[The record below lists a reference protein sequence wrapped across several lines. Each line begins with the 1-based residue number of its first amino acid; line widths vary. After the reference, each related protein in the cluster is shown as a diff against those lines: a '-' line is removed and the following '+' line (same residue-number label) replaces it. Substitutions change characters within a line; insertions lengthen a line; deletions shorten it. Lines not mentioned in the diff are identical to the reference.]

1 MEPFRVHVLGCG
13 SAKPTTRH
21 LASSQLVEIRG
32 KLFMV
37 DCGEGTQVQLRHTH
51 VRFQKL
57 GAIFISHLHGDHCFG
72 LIGLI
77 SSFGLSG
84 RTMPLHVYAPGE
96 LERMLHAMLELWA
109 QGLEFEVIF
118 HAVDTTEA
126 KVIYEDKSLTVST
139 IPLEHRTACCGY
151 LFREKPSLP
160 HIRRDMIDFYHI
172 PVSQILNIK
181 NGADWVDEDGNVVAN
196 QQLVTEPAPPRA
208 YAYCSDTRYMPQ
220 LHQMVEGV
228 NLLYHEST
236 YDSQYR
242 DLADKY
248 AHSTAAEAATVARDA
263 HAGCLML
270 GHYSARYNDED
281 ILLREA
287 EKIFPHVSLANEGLI
302 VDVV

>member
-139 IPLEHRTACCGY
+139 IPLEHRTACCGF

-196 QQLVTEPAPPRA
+196 QQLVTEPDTPRA

-236 YDSQYR
+236 YAQDKLDS
-242 DLADKY
+242 AAKY
-248 AHSTAAEAATVARDA
+248 YHSTARQAATVARDA
-263 HAGCLML
+263 QVGQLLL
-270 GHYSARYNDED
+270 GHYSARYADESV
-281 ILLREA
+281 LLNEAREV
-287 EKIFPHVSLANEGLI
+287 FANSFLTSEMQ
-302 VDVV
+302 VFDV

>member
-1 MEPFRVHVLGCG
+1 MEPFRVYVLGCG

-51 VRFQKL
+51 VRFQKI
-57 GAIFISHLHGDHCFG
+57 GAVFISHLHGDHCFG

-84 RTMPLHVYAPGE
+84 RSLPLHVYAPAE
-96 LERMLHAMLELWA
+96 LGPMLDAMLKLWG

-118 HAVDTTEA
+118 HAVDTSATQ
-126 KVIYEDKSLTVST
+126 VIYEDKSLTVTT
-139 IPLEHRTACCGY
+139 IPLEHRMPCCGY

-160 HIRRDMIDFYHI
+160 HIRRDMIDYLHI
-172 PVSQILNIK
+172 PVSQIMNIK
-181 NGADWVDEDGNVVAN
+181 NGEDWTDEEGHVIPNN
-196 QQLVTEPAPPRA
+196 QLVTPSDPPRA

-220 LHQMVEGV
+220 LHRLVEGV
-228 NLLYHEST
+228 DLLYHEST
-236 YDSQYR
+236 YDSRFQ
-242 DLADKY
+242 DLAGKY

-263 HAGCLML
+263 HARRLML
-270 GHYSARYNDED
+270 GHYSARYDDET
-281 ILLREA
+281 ILLEEA
-287 EKIFPHVSLANEGLI
+287 GHIFSHTILANEGL
-302 VDVV
+302 VVEI

>member
-196 QQLVTEPAPPRA
+196 QQLVTEPDTPRA
-208 YAYCSDTRYMPQ
+208 YAYCSDTRYCSTTRAPMTANTATWPTNTPTALPPRQPPWPGMPMQ
-220 LHQMVEGV
+220 DASCWDITVH
-228 NLLYHEST
+228 
-236 YDSQYR
+236 
-242 DLADKY
+242 
-248 AHSTAAEAATVARDA
+248 ATTMKTSCSERQRRSSPTSSSPMRALPSMWCRPKA
-263 HAGCLML
+263 
-270 GHYSARYNDED
+270 YY
-281 ILLREA
+281 
-287 EKIFPHVSLANEGLI
+287 
-302 VDVV
+302 